1 MSPSDKISLLTK
13 SWEIIQNL
21 AKSNGELAWKVR
33 VWGLGIWAGLIA
45 FSFKEHS
52 QLIVLVALFQ
62 FIVIFFIELATRQ
75 IQYKF
80 IQRSIE
86 IEGMLNDL
94 LVGDEVKIP
103 EGGISTQI
111 DTPTTKDLFALF
123 MLKRWLIWL
132 PYLSL
137 AVATCIAWSLIS

>member
-45 FSFKEHS
+45 FSFKENN